1 MKSIFLTGDHTKLVQ
16 EFCDECKKHGYLNN
30 SSLKLM
36 KFNGE
41 YDLKEIP
48 CFWGIY
54 HDKKLISISG
64 SHCWYGQGELEGVPF
79 MRCLFRSATL
89 PEYQKLISGLSK
101 NHMNSLPFGVLLPYQ
116 INKGLREGVE
126 HFYITTSNGD
136 HDASGKMKRTH
147 RILQLLEKTKIVKY
161 AGDGIFYST
170 PQTKWE
176 LNVVNYYETLKK
188 FHPTRLN
195 YNIDVSQEY
204 LSIIENGFE
213 GVWKDFMTPKKT
225 ISLENL

>member
-1 MKSIFLTGDHTKLVQ
+1 MKVMFLTSDHTYLVE
-16 EFCDECKKHGYLNN
+16 EFCKECEKHGYKNN

-54 HDKKLISISG
+54 HNNKLISLSG
-64 SHCWYGQGELEGVPF
+64 SHTWRGKGKAEGMLF

-89 PEYQKLISGLSK
+89 PEYQNIILGLSK
-101 NHMNSLPFGVLLPYQ
+101 YHMNSLPFSVLLPYQ
-116 INKGLREGVE
+116 INKGMRDGVR
-126 HFYITTSNGD
+126 HFYITTSNSD

-147 RILQLLEKTKIVKY
+147 KVLQLLAKNNIVKY
-161 AGDGIFYST
+161 CGDEIFYST

-176 LNVVNYYETLKK
+176 INIPEYHKALRSFHKTRSTL
-188 FHPTRLN
+188 
-195 YNIDVSQEY
+195 NIDMCEEY
-204 LSIIENGFE
+204 VSIIEKGFDGE
-213 GVWKDFMTPKKT
+213 WNNFMTPKKP
-225 ISLENL
+225 IHI